1 MLRNLHDGFQGLGE
15 LRKLCAAVA
24 AVVKDREPLHLRRSR
39 KSTADILLQI
49 PRVDFKSIRVCYS
62 VLYTDTLEADR
73 KGLSGLLFDSIGLGF
88 RMMRVSCSRPM
99 SGRDES
105 RVSKTLGSSERFNVM
120 VR

>member
-1 MLRNLHDGFQGLGE
+1 MEFVIIYGY
-15 LRKLCAAVA
+15 A
-24 AVVKDREPLHLRRSR
+24 RSR
-39 KSTADILLQI
+39 WEGS
-49 PRVDFKSIRVCYS
+49 
-62 VLYTDTLEADR
+62 
-73 KGLSGLLFDSIGLGF
+73 LSGPLFDSIGLGF